1 MHNILLI
8 EDNELFSVEIYQKL
22 KEEGYNVICAYDG
35 EQALEIFERNNIDLV
50 LLDIMLPKINGL
62 VVLEEIRKKSDIPVI
77 MLTSINHDAFQRQS
91 FYLNVN
97 DYIVK
102 PCYSGILI
110 KKINLALTENIKSV
124 NRSLD
129 NIWTYGEVRVDFS
142 ENVIIKNGEKIKL
155 GKTPMEILKILVSN
169 NKKILSRNQIIDCV
183 WGRNE
188 EVNYRTVDTHISKIK
203 KALEIDCIQSISGY
217 GYKLEY

>member
-1 MHNILLI
+1 M
-8 EDNELFSVEIYQKL
+8 
-22 KEEGYNVICAYDG
+22 
-35 EQALEIFERNNIDLV
+35 
-50 LLDIMLPKINGL
+50 
-62 VVLEEIRKKSDIPVI
+62 
-77 MLTSINHDAFQRQS
+77 
-91 FYLNVN
+91 
-97 DYIVK
+97 
-102 PCYSGILI
+102 
-110 KKINLALTENIKSV
+110 
-124 NRSLD
+124 
-129 NIWTYGEVRVDFS
+129 RVDFS

-203 KALEIDCIQSISGY
+203 KALEIDCIKSISGY